1 MNILF
6 ASSEVYPFS
15 KTGGLADVAG
25 SLPNALGELGHR
37 VLIVTPRYRG
47 IKLKAKKLSPNVE
60 VVFVKNEHYFD
71 RGGIYGGPKGDYADN
86 LKRFTFFCHEVL
98 DIAKKKN
105 FVPDIVH
112 SNDWHTGLINTLLKT
127 EYKEDSFFKNTRS
140 LFTIHNLAYQGIF
153 EMDEFSQVV
162 SADKSV
168 LEHME
173 FYGRASLMRAGLEFA
188 DAISTVSPTYAKEI
202 RTKEHGCGLENILQ
216 RRKKDLY
223 GILNGIDHI
232 VWNPK
237 TDKALKNNGNI
248 HLAKYRADNRS
259 ALRAKAKL
267 KPDGDPPIFG
277 IVTRLA
283 EQKGLD
289 LICETFEDLMS
300 RGIQFVLLG
309 TGDAR
314 YESFFKKI
322 TKKYK
327 GQIGVWLKFSEISS
341 SLIYGGCD
349 YFLMP
354 SRFEPCGLGQM
365 ISFRYGAIPLVRST
379 GGLADTVIDM
389 QADTTSN
396 NGFVF
401 KKYESK
407 AFLGAVDRAI
417 QTYGHKSKLS
427 LVRKNGKKCDFSW
440 NHSAKEYERIYRKI
454 LNNKVRCTP
463 LV

>member
-25 SLPNALGELGHR
+25 SLPNALGNLGHH
-37 VLIVTPRYRG
+37 VLIVTPQYRG
-47 IKLKAKKLSPNVE
+47 IKIKSKKMSPNVE
-60 VVFVKNEHYFD
+60 VVFIKNDHYFD
-71 RGGIYGGPKGDYADN
+71 RGGIYGGAKGDYADN
-86 LKRFTFFCHEVL
+86 LRRFSFFCHEVL
-98 DIAKKKN
+98 NTAKRMN
-105 FVPDIVH
+105 FVPDVVH
-112 SNDWHTGLINTLLKT
+112 SNDWHTGLINALLKT
-127 EYKEDSFFKNTRS
+127 DYKDDVFFKNTRS
-140 LFTIHNLAYQGIF
+140 LFTIHNLAYQGVF
-153 EMDEFSQVV
+153 EMDEFRQVV
-162 SADKSV
+162 STDNAI
-168 LEHME
+168 LAHME

-188 DAISTVSPTYAKEI
+188 DAISTVSPTYAKEL
-202 RTKEHGCGLENILQ
+202 RTKEHGCGLEGVLQ

-223 GILNGIDHI
+223 GILNGIDYA

-237 TDKALKNNGNI
+237 TDKVLKNSGDI
-248 HLAKYRADNRS
+248 HSAKYRATNRVT
-259 ALRAKAKL
+259 LRTKAKL
-267 KPDGDPPIFG
+267 NPEGDAPIFG

-309 TGDAR
+309 TGDTR
-314 YESFFKKI
+314 YESFFQKMAS
-322 TKKYK
+322 KYK
-327 GQIGVWLKFSEISS
+327 GQIGIWLKFSEISS

-349 YFLMP
+349 FFLMP

-365 ISFRYGAIPLVRST
+365 ISFRYGAIPIVRKT
-379 GGLADTVIDM
+379 GGLADTVIDT
-389 QADTTSN
+389 QGDTMSS

-417 QTYGHKSKLS
+417 QTYNHKPKLNA
-427 LVRKNGKKCDFSW
+427 VRKNGKKCDFSW

-454 LNNKVRCTP
+454 LQNKVRCTP